1 MDLMQTEEQRELQ
14 QMIAKFGKNEVLK
27 RARECDRTGE
37 FPVDLYDKAI
47 EMGLHMIDI
56 PEKFGGGG
64 FDPVTA
70 VIVQEELAKYDAGF
84 TVSIF
89 ASGLAAKPLLIAGT
103 DRQLQMFT
111 DVLAQGKMAAFCLT
125 EPQAGSDA
133 GANQTTAVKDGD
145 EYVLNGTKCFITTGG
160 MAGIY
165 LVFAMTDKSKGVKG
179 MSAFIVDRN
188 AKGVSVGKEE
198 DKMGI
203 RLSNTTDVIFE
214 DVRVP
219 AENMVGPE
227 GGGFKLA
234 MMTLDMARPSCGA
247 AAVGICQAA
256 IDLSKEYALQRKT
269 FGRPIATNQAIQ
281 FKLADM
287 QIATETARQYVR
299 YVAGLIKEGKPHSM
313 EAAIAKAYA
322 SDCAVKVTQEA
333 IQIFGGYGYSR
344 EYPVEKLYRDAKI
357 FQIFEGT
364 NEIQRTVIAGN
375 LLKQK
380 M

>member
-1 MDLMQTEEQRELQ
+1 MDWMLTEEQKELQ
-14 QMIAKFGKNEVLK
+14 QMISRFGKNEVYE

-37 FPVDLYDKAI
+37 FPEELYRKAI
-47 EMGLHMIDI
+47 DMGLHMIDI

-64 FDPVTA
+64 IDPLSA
-70 VIVQEELAKYDAGF
+70 VIMQEEMAKYDSGF
-84 TVSIF
+84 CVSVF

-103 DRQLQMFT
+103 EEQLQMFT
-111 DVLAQGKMAAFCLT
+111 NVLAQGKLAAFCLT

-133 GANQTTAVKDGD
+133 GANQTTAVRDGD
-145 EYVLNGTKCFITTGG
+145 DYILNGRKCFITSGG
-160 MAGIY
+160 IADIY
-165 LVFAMTDKSKGVKG
+165 VVFAMTDKSKGTKG
-179 MSAFIVDRN
+179 MSAFIVERG

-203 RLSNTTDVIFE
+203 RLSNTTDVLFE

-219 AENMVGPE
+219 AKNMVGAE
-227 GGGFKLA
+227 GAGFKLA

-256 IDLSKEYALQRKT
+256 IDQCKAYALQRKT
-269 FGRPIATNQAIQ
+269 FGRPIAMHQAIQ

-287 QIATETARQYVR
+287 AIATETARQYVR
-299 YVAGLIKEGKPHSM
+299 YAATLIKEGKPHSL

-322 SDCAVKVTQEA
+322 SDCAVRVTQEA
-333 IQIFGGYGYSR
+333 VQILGGYGYSR

-364 NEIQRTVIAGN
+364 NEVQRMVIAGAV
-375 LLKQK
+375 LR
-380 M
+380 

>member
-1 MDLMQTEEQRELQ
+1 MDWMLTEEQKELQ

-27 RARECDRTGE
+27 RAQECDRTGE
-37 FPVDLYDKAI
+37 FPTDLYNKAL
-47 EMGLHMIDI
+47 EMGLHMIDL

-84 TVSIF
+84 SVSLF

-103 DRQLQMFT
+103 DRQIQMFT
-111 DVLAQGKMAAFCLT
+111 DILAQGKMAAFCLT

-133 GANQTTAVKDGD
+133 GASQTTAVRDGGG
-145 EYVLNGTKCFITTGG
+145 YVLNGRKCFITTGG
-160 MAGIY
+160 MADVY
-165 LVFAMTDKSKGVKG
+165 VVFAMTDKSKGVKG
-179 MSAFIVDRN
+179 MSAFIVERG
-188 AKGVSVGKEE
+188 APGVSVGKEE

-203 RLSNTTDVIFE
+203 RLSNTTDVVFE

-219 AENMVGPE
+219 AENLIGAE
-227 GGGFKLA
+227 GEGFKLA
-234 MMTLDMARPSCGA
+234 MKTLDMARPSCGA

-256 IDLSKEYALQRKT
+256 IDLCRDYALQRKT
-269 FGRPIATNQAIQ
+269 FGRPIAVNQAIQ

-287 QIATETARQYVR
+287 EIATETSRQYVR
-299 YVAGLIKEGKPHSM
+299 YVAGLIKAGKPHST
-313 EAAIAKAYA
+313 EAAVAKAYA
-322 SDCAVKVTQEA
+322 SDSAVKVTQEA
-333 IQIFGGYGYSR
+333 VQIFGGYGYSR

-364 NEIQRTVIAGN
+364 NEIQRMVIAGN
-375 LLKQK
+375 VLKQK
-380 M
+380 A

>member
-1 MDLMQTEEQRELQ
+1 MDLMLTEEQRELQ

-37 FPVDLYDKAI
+37 FPVNLYDKAI

>member
-1 MDLMQTEEQRELQ
+1 MSGILSEEQRELQ
-14 QMIAKFGKNEVLK
+14 QMIAKFGRNEVLA
-27 RARECDRTGE
+27 RARACDKSGE
-37 FPVDLYDKAI
+37 FPTDLYDKAI

-84 TVSIF
+84 AVSVF
-89 ASGLAAKPLLIAGT
+89 ASGLATKPLLIAGN
-103 DRQLQMFT
+103 DRQIQMFT
-111 DVLAQGKMAAFCLT
+111 DVLAGGKMAAFCLT
-125 EPQAGSDA
+125 EPEAGSDA
-133 GANQTTAVKDGD
+133 GATKTTAVRDGG
-145 EYVLNGTKCFITTGG
+145 EYVLNGHKCFITNGG
-160 MAGIY
+160 IADIY
-165 LVFAMTDKSKGVKG
+165 LVFAMTDRSKGIKG
-179 MSAFIVDRN
+179 MSAFIVDRH

-203 RLSNTTDVIFE
+203 RLSNTADVIFE

-219 AENMVGPE
+219 ADRLVGQE

-256 IDLSKEYALQRKT
+256 IDLCREYVMQRKT
-269 FGRPIATNQAIQ
+269 FGKPIAVNQAIQ

-287 QIATETARQYVR
+287 QIATETARQYTR
-299 YVAGLIKEGKPHSM
+299 YAASLIHLGQPYST

-322 SDCAVKVTQEA
+322 SDCALKVTQEA
-333 IQIFGGYGYSR
+333 VQIFGGYGYSR

-364 NEIQRTVIAGN
+364 NEIQRVVIAGN
-375 LLKQK
+375 LLK
-380 M
+380 

>member
-1 MDLMQTEEQRELQ
+1 MDLMLTEEQRELQ

-125 EPQAGSDA
+125 EPQAGSDS

>member
-1 MDLMQTEEQRELQ
+1 MSWILTEEQKELQ
-14 QMIAKFGKNEVLK
+14 QMISKFGQNEVAK

-37 FPVDLYDKAI
+37 FPQDLYDKAI

-70 VIVQEELAKYDAGF
+70 VIVQEELARYDAGF
-84 TVSIF
+84 AVSVF
-89 ASGLAAKPLLIAGT
+89 ASGLATKPLLIAGT
-103 DRQLQMFT
+103 DSQMQMFT
-111 DVLAQGKMAAFCLT
+111 NVLASGKMAAFCLT
-125 EPQAGSDA
+125 EPEAGSDA
-133 GANQTTAVKDGD
+133 GATKTTAVRDGD
-145 EYVLNGTKCFITTGG
+145 EYVLNGHKCFITNGG
-160 MAGIY
+160 VADIY

-179 MSAFIVDRN
+179 ISAFIVDRN
-188 AKGVSVGKEE
+188 TKGVSVGKEE

-203 RLSNTTDVIFE
+203 RLSNTSDVIFE

-219 AENMVGPE
+219 AENLVGKE

-256 IDLSKEYALQRKT
+256 IDLCKDYSKQRKT
-269 FGRPIATNQAIQ
+269 FGKPIAMNQAIQ

-287 QIATETARQYVR
+287 EIATETARQYTR
-299 YVAGLIKEGKPHSM
+299 YAASLIHSGQPYSTQ
-313 EAAIAKAYA
+313 AAISKAYA
-322 SDCAVKVTQEA
+322 SDCALKVTQEA
-333 IQIFGGYGYSR
+333 VQIFGGYGYSR
-344 EYPVEKLYRDAKI
+344 DYPVEKLYRDAKI

-364 NEIQRTVIAGN
+364 NEVQRMVIAGN
-375 LLKQK
+375 MLR
-380 M
+380 